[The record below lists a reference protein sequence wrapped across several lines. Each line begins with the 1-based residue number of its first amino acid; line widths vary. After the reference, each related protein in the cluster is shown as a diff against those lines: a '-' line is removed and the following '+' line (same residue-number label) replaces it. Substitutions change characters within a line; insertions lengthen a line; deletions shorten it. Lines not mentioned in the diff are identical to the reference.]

1 MQNSR
6 GMSCSL
12 HIFWIFLA
20 KVKLCQVSS
29 VKVMLTD
36 FRKGRRGGRGGA
48 FWLLTFLGKPK
59 RPILNSVKKDPL
71 TQVFP
76 VSSEFCEIF
85 RNTFL
90 WNTSGGCYLVVS
102 PRIVSKVLFVLEL
115 LSMLGSKYKY
125 GRSINITEKASTGR
139 STFITP
145 EANGSL
151 MKHNLNQILF
161 WICEQI
167 KSIPSFVGIFQLQVK
182 AWCSLVMCSKVIK
195 YHTIVITGEI
205 ELQTFSHTI

>member
-1 MQNSR
+1 
-6 GMSCSL
+6 
-12 HIFWIFLA
+12 
-20 KVKLCQVSS
+20 
-29 VKVMLTD
+29 MLTD
-36 FRKGRRGGRGGA
+36 FRKGWGGGLFGSSHSWASRKDLSWTA
-48 FWLLTFLGKPK
+48 L
-59 RPILNSVKKDPL
+59 KKDPL

-125 GRSINITEKASTGR
+125 GRFINITEKASTGR